1 MGTSTA
7 KVKTPAMKHV
17 FAHTTPLPAPYQ
29 LAIED
34 TPFHMMVL
42 EDHVARDYG
51 CDCALIP
58 PTWFSVTLTASTSK
72 RYLYLVQQET
82 ATGVVVLILLFD
94 RGAEAGTAVDADD
107 SAGLRLPPRGSWLR
121 AVVDGAVYVLASDL
135 KLNRKAITAWIGGHE
150 PPTTPALPPYT

>member
-42 EDHVARDYG
+42 EDHVARDYD